1 MDAVNCLRGRG
12 AFDGAPVKIRFGAA
26 LVSVEPAAEQADLPW
41 IAPGFVDLQVNGFAG
56 VDFNRAATP
65 VEEIARALDALFVT
79 GVTRL
84 LPTVITAAPEEMEA
98 ALRNLARAAQS
109 LPSGAAL
116 AGFHVEGPHISPE
129 DGPRGAHPLRWVRP
143 PAFDE
148 FRRWQDSAGG
158 RVRMVT
164 VAPEWPEAARYIE
177 RIIAEGVVA
186 AIGHTAATGA
196 QIRDA
201 VSAGAT
207 FSTHLG
213 NGAHRM
219 LPRHP
224 NYIWEQLAADRLAAG
239 FIADGIHLDA
249 AFLKAAVRAKG
260 VPRSVLT
267 TDATSA
273 AGAPP
278 GRYTLAGQPIELTS
292 GGRVVLAGTDA
303 LAGSAL
309 TMDCGLGNLVRLAGV
324 TLAEAI
330 RMATVNPARVGAIAG
345 RAGALA
351 PGDTADLVEF
361 RWHERE
367 ARVEIL
373 GTWLAGRRVFPAL

>member
-12 AFDGAPVKIRFGAA
+12 ALDGAPVKTRFGAT
-26 LVSVEPAAEQADLPW
+26 LVSVEPAAEQPDLPW

-65 VEEIARALDALFVT
+65 VEEIARALDALFAA

-109 LPSGAAL
+109 LPSGAAM

-148 FRRWQDSAGG
+148 FRRWQNSTGG

-177 RIIAEGVVA
+177 RIVAEGVVA

-196 QIRDA
+196 QIHDA

-224 NYIWEQLAADRLAAG
+224 NYIWEQLAEDRLAAG

-249 AFLKAAVRAKG
+249 AFLKAAARAKG

-292 GGRVVLAGTDA
+292 GGRVVLAGTEA

-309 TMDCGLGNLVRLAGV
+309 TMDRGLGNMVRLAGV
-324 TLAEAI
+324 TLSEAI
-330 RMATVNPARVGAIAG
+330 RMATVNPARVAAIAG
-345 RAGALA
+345 RAGALTS
-351 PGDTADLVEF
+351 GDTADLVEF

-373 GTWLAGRRVFPAL
+373 GTWLAGQRVFPAL